1 MITHGAD
8 LNVELVTVEAVTT
21 AVVKGTVAAKDIASF
36 FDDSFGVLGAVLAH
50 QSVASIG
57 PAFARFQGQADETA
71 VLEVGFPTD
80 RAVEPEG
87 SAEASTL
94 PAGRVARAVHAGSFD
109 ALSDAWQRL
118 GSWIGDQGLTPTE
131 VFWEVYLTEPSPDM
145 DPADLRTELNWLLTS
160 D

>member
-1 MITHGAD
+1 MTHPTDPG
-8 LNVELVTVEAVTT
+8 VELVTVEAVTT
-21 AVVKGTVAAKDIASF
+21 AVVNGTVAAKDLSSF

-50 QSVASIG
+50 QSVASTG
-57 PAFARFQGQADETA
+57 PAFARFQGQVEETA

-80 RAVEPEG
+80 RAIEPEG

-94 PAGRVARAVHAGSFD
+94 PAGRVARVVHAGSFD
-109 ALSDAWQRL
+109 TLSGTWEWL
-118 GSWIGDQGLTPTE
+118 GSWINDQGLTPTE

-145 DPADLRTELNWLLTS
+145 DPADLRTELDWLLEA